1 MSLNDDLQSEV
12 AEFFK
17 SGWDI
22 RDGTVVPDT
31 DDLALGNEG
40 VRLEATV
47 LYADM
52 AGSTALV
59 DNYKGE
65 FAAEIYKAYLHCAA
79 KAVRNEGGEIT
90 AYDGDRI
97 MAVFLGE
104 SKNTSAA
111 RAALKIN
118 YARIKIINPAIKAQY
133 RNTAYQV
140 EHAVGIDTSS
150 LLVARTGVR
159 GSNDLVWVGRAAN
172 YAAKLTD
179 LAASYTYITK
189 DVYDVLNKSAKISDG
204 AEMWERMT
212 WTAMKGLTIYRSSW
226 WWSV

>member
-12 AEFFK
+12 AELFK
-17 SGWDI
+17 SGRDI

-40 VRLEATV
+40 VHLEATV

-59 DNYKGE
+59 DNSKGE

-104 SKNTSAA
+104 SKNTGAA

-118 YARIKIINPAIKAQY
+118 YARIKIKQSCDQG
-133 RNTAYQV
+133 TV
-140 EHAVGIDTSS
+140 SEHS
-150 LLVARTGVR
+150 
-159 GSNDLVWVGRAAN
+159 
-172 YAAKLTD
+172 
-179 LAASYTYITK
+179 
-189 DVYDVLNKSAKISDG
+189 
-204 AEMWERMT
+204 
-212 WTAMKGLTIYRSSW
+212 
-226 WWSV
+226 